1 MSKSVHQ
8 LIGENVLDK
17 IDTELCLIEKKFQD
31 EINEKFKAMEKD
43 LQDTEKY
50 INSKYKKM
58 LLQMNIAL
66 GLSIFALIVWIVVF
80 IKFI

>member
-8 LIGENVLDK
+8 LISENGLDK
-17 IDTELCLIEKKFQD
+17 IDTELGLIEKKFQD

-66 GLSIFALIVWIVVF
+66 GLSIFALIVLIVVF

>member
-8 LIGENVLDK
+8 LIGENGLDK
-17 IDTELCLIEKKFQD
+17 IDTELGLIEKKFQD

-66 GLSIFALIVWIVVF
+66 GLSIFALIVLIVVF

>member
-8 LIGENVLDK
+8 LIGENGLDK
-17 IDTELCLIEKKFQD
+17 IDTELGLIEKKFQD

-50 INSKYKKM
+50 INSKYKKI

>member
-8 LIGENVLDK
+8 LISENGLDK
-17 IDTELCLIEKKFQD
+17 IDTELGLIEKKFQD

>member
-8 LIGENVLDK
+8 LIGENGLDK
-17 IDTELCLIEKKFQD
+17 IDTELGLIEKKFQD